1 MMTMPPDTTSG
12 AVSADARGGVAS
24 GPLAAPGALPAQ
36 PPPAAP
42 NASASWY
49 DGVPTETL
57 GWLQNKGVELANP
70 KDALIRIADQYRSAE
85 RYIGVPADQL
95 LRIPQPN
102 ASEADR
108 RAFLTRLG
116 VPSTAAEY
124 DLSTVKFADGTELAA
139 DFVTT
144 LRDAFASANV
154 AKDKAAAIAAAIV
167 RFEEAKEANAVASND
182 LRLAEQRGL
191 MERNWGVNKDFN
203 LLTAMNGARRLGI
216 TDEQVNAL
224 RGTLG
229 EYQTMEMF
237 RRIGA
242 ATSEDNFV
250 EGSQATGAPTTLPG
264 AQAELN
270 RLMADDALGRRLTA
284 GDVEARRQFEA
295 LIQQITGVNPAM
307 EAAP

>member
-1 MMTMPPDTTSG
+1 MPPDTTSG

-49 DGVPTETL
+49 DGIPTETL

-242 ATSEDNFV
+242 ATSEDTFV

-270 RLMADDALGRRLTA
+270 RLMADDAWGRRLTA

-295 LIQQITGVNPAM
+295 LTQQITGVNPAM